1 MREHELTRGAK
12 TPYEC
17 LKDEIDGYI
26 DYSYLW
32 MRVWAA
38 VYYTIRTALIV
49 LSACVAAKDS
59 LGWKTYVPVASLA
72 VAIGTALDTW
82 LKTGNRYKGHY
93 TFNDKFIALY
103 TDVEITGNQDVAA
116 LAKIKDDFKKLID
129 EYAVAVLPT

>member
-1 MREHELTRGAK
+1 MPELTVPPELND
-12 TPYEC
+12 PYKC

-26 DYSYLW
+26 DYSRTW

-38 VYYTIRTALIV
+38 VYYFMRTALIV

-59 LGWKTYVPVASLA
+59 FGWKEYLPIMSLA

-93 TFNDKFIALY
+93 TFNDKFISLF
-103 TDVEITGNQDVAA
+103 TDVELTSSQDTAS
-116 LAKIKDDFKKLID
+116 LIKAKNEFKKLIED
-129 EYAVAVLPT
+129 YAVAVLPT